1 MSEYFPPQHGNMG
14 FHCPYCHVY
23 ADQTWGEATWREESI
38 DESDDYAENIRI
50 EGVDMK
56 VSVCSHCENPT
67 FWLAEKMIYP
77 PHTSP
82 PANSDLPNSVKE
94 VYEEAAS
101 IANLS
106 PRAACAL
113 LRVAIEILLKDRGH
127 LGEQDTLFNSI
138 GKLVKAGLDENIQK
152 SLDALRVVGN
162 NAVHTGQIDINESID
177 VQALFRLINLI
188 ANKLI
193 TEPKELNEIYNLL
206 PDTAKEAIEKRDEK
220 TD

>member
-67 FWLAEKMIYP
+67 FWLAEKIIYP
-77 PHTSP
+77 PIHASP
-82 PANSDLPNSVKE
+82 PANSDLPDDVQGIYK
-94 VYEEAAS
+94 EAAS

-113 LRVAIEILLKDRGH
+113 LRVAIEMLLKESEEKGFIN
-127 LGEQDTLFNSI
+127 EMIKN
-138 GKLVKAGLDENIQK
+138 LVEKGLDKRIQQA
-152 SLDALRVVGN
+152 LDIVRVTGN
-162 NAVHTGQIDINESID
+162 NAVHPGEIDFNESTD
-177 VQALFRLINLI
+177 VQALFELINLI
-188 ANKLI
+188 ADVLI
-193 TEPKELNEIYNLL
+193 TQPKQIDEMYTRL
-206 PDTAKEAIEKRDEK
+206 PETAREAIKKRDKQIE
-220 TD
+220 